1 LDGWR
6 TADGAGF
13 ADIEG
18 DGEDFDELTP
28 FVCMPGGTGRLIL
41 DVMFDCTA
49 VTTGAIVDLNAPSRS
64 RRQADKDVKCL
75 VSAYL
80 EYPLVSTISN
90 HLLDRVKKRQGSSG
104 WLSMSRCGRFALRRM
119 TSLFLGEES
128 AIDLWDWLERCHSN
142 HTRYMFN
149 VRQERVL

>member
-1 LDGWR
+1 MDGWR

-49 VTTGAIVDLNAPSRS
+49 VITGAIVNSNAPSRG
-64 RRQADKDVKCL
+64 RRQALEGCRASRRFVH
-75 VSAYL
+75 L
-80 EYPLVSTISN
+80 EYPLKPAISK
-90 HLLDRVKKRQGSSG
+90 HLLGQSQIVRGI
-104 WLSMSRCGRFALRRM
+104 GRKVV
-119 TSLFLGEES
+119 
-128 AIDLWDWLERCHSN
+128 
-142 HTRYMFN
+142 N
-149 VRQERVL
+149 VAM